1 MSGNQL
7 QTRNERQT
15 LRSLSVCERM
25 HYGVS
30 VQWMKKNPCLSELY
44 ANYSPSYW
52 PHLSRIGDGAYTR
65 VCPALGA
72 LDDLYATRGAAAT
85 WVQAQ
90 VTAMYVASGSRD
102 ATMANAITVFSE
114 NFSNVAAAYK
124 LTELMLFFSR
134 YAAGMYDDSYTTFS
148 ARRIGVAFHKEF
160 LPQRDQVIAKIERE
174 NGARKMTIPAF
185 AIKRQAYDAASDFS
199 FSLRILRDSEELR
212 KELCVSG
219 MGVNGIAEGV
229 LPKSEVWRVHDYV
242 KRGDVR
248 IIKISAITRLSG
260 SLSEDNSEDDRLPI
274 SEKENSSEGKNSNE
288 DKK

>member
-1 MSGNQL
+1 
-7 QTRNERQT
+7 
-15 LRSLSVCERM
+15 M

-229 LPKSEVWRVHDYV
+229 LPKSEIWRVHDYV

-248 IIKISAITRLSG
+248 IIKIGAITRLSG
-260 SLSEDNSEDDRLPI
+260 SLSEDNSKDDRLPTLERE
-274 SEKENSSEGKNSNE
+274 SLSEGKNSNK
-288 DKK
+288 DKN

>member
-102 ATMANAITVFSE
+102 GTMANAITVFSE
-114 NFSNVAAAYK
+114 NFANVAAAYK
-124 LTELMLFFSR
+124 LTELMLFSRAMPLACTTTATRPSAQDVSALPSTKNFSH
-134 YAAGMYDDSYTTFS
+134 S
-148 ARRIGVAFHKEF
+148 A
-160 LPQRDQVIAKIERE
+160 
-174 NGARKMTIPAF
+174 
-185 AIKRQAYDAASDFS
+185 
-199 FSLRILRDSEELR
+199 
-212 KELCVSG
+212 
-219 MGVNGIAEGV
+219 
-229 LPKSEVWRVHDYV
+229 
-242 KRGDVR
+242 
-248 IIKISAITRLSG
+248 TRL
-260 SLSEDNSEDDRLPI
+260 LRRL
-274 SEKENSSEGKNSNE
+274 NARMARGR
-288 DKK
+288 

>member
-1 MSGNQL
+1 
-7 QTRNERQT
+7 
-15 LRSLSVCERM
+15 M

-30 VQWMKKNPCLSELY
+30 VQWTKKNRYLSELY
-44 ANYSPSYW
+44 ANYSPSNW
-52 PHLSRIGDGAYTR
+52 PHLSRIGNGVYTR
-65 VCPALGA
+65 LCPALGA

-85 WVQAQ
+85 WVQTQ

-114 NFSNVAAAYK
+114 NFANVAATYK

-174 NGARKMTIPAF
+174 NGARKVTIPAF

-229 LPKSEVWRVHDYV
+229 LPKSEIWRVHDYV

-248 IIKISAITRLSG
+248 IIKINAITRLSG
-260 SLSEDNSEDDRLPI
+260 SLSEDNGKDDRLPTL
-274 SEKENSSEGKNSNE
+274 EKESPSEGKNSNK
-288 DKK
+288 DKN